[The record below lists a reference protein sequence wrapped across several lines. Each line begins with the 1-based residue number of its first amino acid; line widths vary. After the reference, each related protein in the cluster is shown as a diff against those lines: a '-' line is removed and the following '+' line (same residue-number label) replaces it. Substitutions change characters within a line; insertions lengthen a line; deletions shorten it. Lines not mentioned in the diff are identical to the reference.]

1 MWKSSA
7 DDPVREGGTPAERPE
22 RVPKS
27 GSSKLA
33 TLGPSLLIQGS
44 LSGEEDLLIE
54 GRVEG
59 EISLRKHSVTVGPK
73 GRIQA
78 DIYSKSISVEG
89 EVAGNLFGEDQ
100 VVIRSTGKV
109 RGNITS
115 PRVSLEDGSRFKGA
129 IDMKVPAVKGDGPQV
144 PPSDSPPSTKSG
156 GRAAEA
162 GRTEETAKSP
172 GQTARAGG

>member
-1 MWKSSA
+1 MWKSSS
-7 DDPVREGGTPAERPE
+7 DDPVREGSPAAARPE
-22 RVPKS
+22 RVSKS
-27 GSSKLA
+27 SSSKLA

-129 IDMKVPAVKGDGPQV
+129 IDMNVPAVKGDSAQSS
-144 PPSDSPPSTKSG
+144 PPASSPSTKSG
-156 GRAAEA
+156 GEAAEA
-162 GRTEETAKSP
+162 GRAGESGKSS
-172 GQTARAGG
+172 GQMARANG